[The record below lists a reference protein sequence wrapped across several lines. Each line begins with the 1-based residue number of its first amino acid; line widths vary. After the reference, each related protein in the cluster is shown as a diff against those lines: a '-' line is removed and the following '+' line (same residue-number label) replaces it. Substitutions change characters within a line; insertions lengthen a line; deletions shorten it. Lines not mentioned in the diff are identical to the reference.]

1 MTYKYKKPV
10 LAGIALIFLAVYIAG
25 DLNLYAYIGYL
36 DKGFH
41 LLGGVVIAWFFSI
54 YLRKDLRPIPRF
66 RQLLFVIACV
76 SLAGVVWEFT
86 EYLSEIYSPR
96 YAPWLLHYFSIGN
109 LRDTLGDLVSDLLG
123 GLVFFVMSKRI
134 N

>member
-1 MTYKYKKPV
+1 M
-10 LAGIALIFLAVYIAG
+10 
-25 DLNLYAYIGYL
+25 NLYAYVDYL
-36 DKGFH
+36 DKAFH